1 MNIEYTIKQTKNGSE
16 LIFKNDDFIMRQTD
30 FYNIKCIEFYD
41 KSTNELINPYSAK
54 ANIYWTTYWNYSLDS
69 EPIEI

>member
-1 MNIEYTIKQTKNGSE
+1 
-16 LIFKNDDFIMRQTD
+16 MRQTD